1 MTTSLSARHHED
13 NPAEVRLR
21 GLSVQQLA
29 DRLNW
34 LSWYQPGIFT
44 AVMDYAEFSE
54 DLAADTDPANA
65 DPGPGEPGYW
75 EQPPGAAAPLA
86 P

>member
-1 MTTSLSARHHED
+1 
-13 NPAEVRLR
+13 
-21 GLSVQQLA
+21 
-29 DRLNW
+29 
-34 LSWYQPGIFT
+34 
-44 AVMDYAEFSE
+44 MDYAEFSE